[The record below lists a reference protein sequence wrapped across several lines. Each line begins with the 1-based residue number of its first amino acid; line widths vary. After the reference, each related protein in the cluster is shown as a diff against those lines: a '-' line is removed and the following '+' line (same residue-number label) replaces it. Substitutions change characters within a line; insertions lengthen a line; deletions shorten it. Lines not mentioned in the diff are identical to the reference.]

1 MNLLTKDMMP
11 ELLSVNEGTCIS
23 LYMPTH
29 RTHPDNLK
37 IRYSL
42 RNLLKNLKQLTSKTF
57 RVRGY
62 NTTRTICSTWK
73 WWRVLEN
80 TSDGLA
86 VLGTI
91 DMFKTIS
98 LPVAIEELTVVSN
111 SFHTKPL
118 RRYLQSVERYNVLG
132 LSLHDYQIYEG
143 NRHSLSQNWS
153 FLQIFPENINEA
165 LGYDLTDKH
174 TTPYGGE
181 SQTGGMHHGHG
192 GKSLKKI

>member
-42 RNLLKNLKQLTSKTF
+42 NLLKNLKQSPSKTF
-57 RVRGY
+57 RGY
-62 NTTRTICSTWK
+62 DTLLEPFVALESDEEF
-73 WWRVLEN
+73 WRH

-98 LPVAIEELTVVSN
+98 LPVAIEELTVVAN
-111 SFHTKPL
+111 SFHTKTTT
-118 RRYLQSVERYNVLG
+118 
-132 LSLHDYQIYEG
+132 
-143 NRHSLSQNWS
+143 
-153 FLQIFPENINEA
+153 QIFAVRA
-165 LGYDLTDKH
+165 LQCIGFKPT
-174 TTPYGGE
+174 
-181 SQTGGMHHGHG
+181 
-192 GKSLKKI
+192 

>member
-1 MNLLTKDMMP
+1 MK
-11 ELLSVNEGTCIS
+11 SFG
-23 LYMPTH
+23 
-29 RTHPDNLK
+29 
-37 IRYSL
+37 
-42 RNLLKNLKQLTSKTF
+42 
-57 RVRGY
+57 
-62 NTTRTICSTWK
+62 
-73 WWRVLEN
+73 

-91 DMFKTIS
+91 DMFKIS

-143 NRHSLSQNWS
+143 NRHSLIE
-153 FLQIFPENINEA
+153 LKLPQILRKYNDA

-174 TTPYGGE
+174 TTVASYGGVG

-192 GKSLKKI
+192 GKSPEEDIDTEKFFFASQKRLMITIPVHLAYHLWLHCQSTRIFS

>member
-1 MNLLTKDMMP
+1 MSMK
-11 ELLSVNEGTCIS
+11 EHVS

-29 RTHPDNLK
+29 RTHPDNLQDP
-37 IRYSL
+37 I
-42 RNLLKNLKQLTSKTF
+42 LLKPAKKPETIPLLQKHSESE
-57 RVRGY
+57 V
-62 NTTRTICSTWK
+62 TTLEPFVALESDEEF
-73 WWRVLEN
+73 WRN

-132 LSLHDYQIYEG
+132 LSYMIIKFTKE
-143 NRHSLSQNWS
+143 
-153 FLQIFPENINEA
+153 
-165 LGYDLTDKH
+165 TDIR
-174 TTPYGGE
+174 
-181 SQTGGMHHGHG
+181 S
-192 GKSLKKI
+192 

>member
-1 MNLLTKDMMP
+1 MMP

-42 RNLLKNLKQLTSKTF
+42 KTCKKSETIPPSKTF

-73 WWRVLEN
+73 WWRVLD

-86 VLGTI
+86 VRTI

-143 NRHSLSQNWS
+143 NRHSL
-153 FLQIFPENINEA
+153 IE
-165 LGYDLTDKH
+165 
-174 TTPYGGE
+174 
-181 SQTGGMHHGHG
+181 
-192 GKSLKKI
+192 LKLPPDTQKI